1 MNNTPLLEELKS
13 KLKVIIT
20 ESYKDNK
27 FDLEKNLNLFL
38 ETSKEK
44 LERWIL
50 LFTSGDLTKE
60 ELEWLL
66 KSQLNLSAFETLQTA
81 GISKIKLNMIKNNI
95 IKLVFK
101 VITDLIIPAV

>member
-50 LFTSGDLTKE
+50 LFASGDLNEE

-66 KSQLNLSAFETLQTA
+66 KSQLNLTAFETLQIA
-81 GISKIKLNMIKNNI
+81 GISKIKLNTIKNNI
-95 IKLVFK
+95 LKLVFK

>member
-1 MNNTPLLEELKS
+1 MNDTPLLEELKR
-13 KLKVIIT
+13 KLKIIIT

-38 ETSKEK
+38 EASKEK
-44 LERWIL
+44 LERWVL
-50 LFTSGDLTKE
+50 LFASGDLTEE

-66 KSQLNLSAFETLQTA
+66 KSQLNLTAFETLQIA
-81 GISKIKLNMIKNNI
+81 GISKIKLNTIKNNI

-101 VITDLIIPAV
+101 VITDLIILTV

>member
-1 MNNTPLLEELKS
+1 MNDTPLLEELKS

-38 ETSKEK
+38 EASKEK

-50 LFTSGDLTKE
+50 LFASGDLTEE

-66 KSQLNLSAFETLQTA
+66 KSQLNLTAFETLQTA
-81 GISKIKLNMIKNNI
+81 GISKIKLNTIKKNI

>member
-1 MNNTPLLEELKS
+1 MNNTPLLQELKS
-13 KLKVIIT
+13 KIKVIIT

-50 LFTSGDLTKE
+50 LFASGDLNEE

-66 KSQLNLSAFETLQTA
+66 KSQLNLTAFETLQIA
-81 GISKIKLNMIKNNI
+81 GISKIKLNTIKNNI
-95 IKLVFK
+95 LKLVFK